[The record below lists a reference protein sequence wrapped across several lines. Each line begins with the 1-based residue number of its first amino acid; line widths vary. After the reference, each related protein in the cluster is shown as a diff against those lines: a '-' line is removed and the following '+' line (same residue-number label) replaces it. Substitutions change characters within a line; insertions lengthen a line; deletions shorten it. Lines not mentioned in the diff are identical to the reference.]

1 MYTEDISFT
10 KIKKIYN
17 KYLGGII
24 PLKKEVNTIL
34 HLNETPKIMDELQKQ
49 VIK

>member
-1 MYTEDISFT
+1 MVT
-10 KIKKIYN
+10 
-17 KYLGGII
+17 
-24 PLKKEVNTIL
+24 LKKEVNTIL